1 MNRELRERVRSA
13 AWWMD
18 GEELHGG
25 WIGHV
30 WGAAAVA
37 ARCHSEPRR
46 IWISL
51 EREGRWRRRWREA
64 VEACGGGGER
74 GRQER

>member
-13 AWWMD
+13 VWWMD

-30 WGAAAVA
+30 W
-37 ARCHSEPRR
+37 ARPRLRR
-46 IWISL
+46 IATLSRVGSGSRRS
-51 EREGRWRRRWREA
+51 ERD
-64 VEACGGGGER
+64 GGGGAGEKRWRHVGEEEKEGRR
-74 GRQER
+74 GH